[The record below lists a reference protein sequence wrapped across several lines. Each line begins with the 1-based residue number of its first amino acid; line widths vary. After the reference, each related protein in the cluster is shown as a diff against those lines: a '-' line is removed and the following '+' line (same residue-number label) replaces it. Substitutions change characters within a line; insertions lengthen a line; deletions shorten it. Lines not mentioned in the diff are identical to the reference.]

1 MPLPQTV
8 GLRIERA
15 AEAERCPEF
24 KLPVQCGRVRVLFR
38 PCARAD
44 GIAHMLRLACMV
56 LSDLRRAETV
66 SLDPTASTDVC
77 TVYSQPQQERAFCRL
92 IAWDT
97 FHLARKSMS

>member
-44 GIAHMLRLACMV
+44 GQAQSRRDAYMSAGLA
-56 LSDLRRAETV
+56 L
-66 SLDPTASTDVC
+66 P
-77 TVYSQPQQERAFCRL
+77 
-92 IAWDT
+92 
-97 FHLARKSMS
+97 